1 MVMSRN
7 SNVYGAEGLSARAVE
22 VYLYLQDRANKEGT
36 CYPSIKTIARDTKLS
51 VSTVKRG
58 IADLVAH
65 GDIKTEQRWREN
77 GGRSSKLYILPPRDS
92 PAQN

>member
-1 MVMSRN
+1 MRRN
-7 SNVYGAEGLSARAVE
+7 RNIYADAELPSRAVT

-36 CYPSIKTIARDTKLS
+36 CYPSIKTIAGDTKLS

-58 IADLVAH
+58 IADLAAH

-77 GGRSSKLYILPPRDS
+77 GGRSSKLYILPPRDQS
-92 PAQN
+92 G

>member
-1 MVMSRN
+1 MSRN
-7 SNVYGAEGLSARAVE
+7 SNVYAAADLPSRAVT

-36 CYPSIKTIARDTKLS
+36 CYPSIKTIAKDTKLS

-65 GDIKTEQRWREN
+65 GDIRTEQRWREN
-77 GGRSSKLYILPPRDS
+77 NGRSTLLYHLPPRDS
-92 PAQN
+92 PAQK